1 MLEEELPVIAEE
13 GESVWGAVVL
23 AVAEAEWEPSAG
35 MAAW

>member
-13 GESVWGAVVL
+13 GESVWGEAVL
-23 AVAEAEWEPSAG
+23 AVAAAEWEPLAG